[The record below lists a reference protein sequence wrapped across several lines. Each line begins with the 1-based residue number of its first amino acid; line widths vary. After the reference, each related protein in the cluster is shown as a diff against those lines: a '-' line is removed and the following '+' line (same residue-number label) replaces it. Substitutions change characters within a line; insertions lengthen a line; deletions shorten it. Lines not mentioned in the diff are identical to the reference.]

1 MNIFKKLIFIIKQ
14 NKKKSSKVS
23 YTALLF
29 KKGSRF
35 CINKFMEESKE
46 LSNALKQ
53 SIKKNIIAESAD
65 MLYHFLVLLELK
77 KIKFSDVLKELK
89 KRQKISGIEE
99 KLNRKNV
106 RQK

>member
-1 MNIFKKLIFIIKQ
+1 MNILKQLIFIIKK

-23 YTALLF
+23 YTSFLF
-29 KKGSRF
+29 RKGSLF

-46 LSNALKQ
+46 LANALKKN
-53 SIKKNIIAESAD
+53 IKKNIISESAD

-77 KIKFSDVLKELK
+77 KIKFSSILKELK

-99 KLNRKNV
+99 KLARKNV
-106 RQK
+106 R

>member
-1 MNIFKKLIFIIKQ
+1 MNILKQLIFIIKK

-23 YTALLF
+23 YTSFLF
-29 KKGSRF
+29 RKGSLF

-46 LSNALKQ
+46 LAHALKKN
-53 SIKKNIIAESAD
+53 IKKNIISESAD

-77 KIKFSDVLKELK
+77 KIRFSSILKELK

-99 KLNRKNV
+99 KLARKNV
-106 RQK
+106 Q